1 MNAIEVRDLISNDLW
16 QNSNIAS
23 VGVKEFKAL
32 DEAASK
38 LTDSEEKQEFNNTC
52 EALLEENHNNS
63 IAIRYLATITGRHPM
78 DDRYIFTVLEE
89 YYEASKWDEV
99 IFLGN
104 RILEFNE
111 SSYALR
117 VLADCYETL
126 NMQDK
131 KIETWERLVKVD
143 FDETEVLYKLADY
156 YNEKGEVQ
164 KALNYFRSIIRRH
177 IKAQDL
183 AALKN
188 VWAKVVSIKSQNSD
202 YLIGLASKIADSMG
216 SEKGAYFLE
225 TIYNQCNFD
234 NNVKIKI
241 LKTIIKYAPHDLNS
255 RDKLIELW
263 KEKYKDNP
271 RLEYCLNNTGILQDY
286 LNINTAIEKFE
297 QEIKF
302 VEGAFVYHETWG
314 LGRIKTIS
322 KDEMQILFSTKG
334 IHSMS
339 CSMAYKSLRVL
350 PKTHIWVL
358 KAGVPKD
365 KLAEKFKTD
374 VKWGL
379 KVLLSSL
386 DGQASL
392 KQMKAELVPAV
403 LSEREYTT
411 WSALAKKELTTNPY
425 FGISETSSDI
435 YVLRTT
441 PITYEEKALALFKNG
456 KDIYDKTKILNDFIA
471 QKGQTDSDEFGAM
484 ISYYEGK
491 AQTSSPDAV
500 IAYLIL
506 VELKRRFNLSF
517 VQINNSFLD
526 YYNKIPDVKAFFAT
540 IQDAEIKKDFID
552 NIRDN
557 VEDWQEVLI
566 SLFPLYMTS
575 YMIERIK
582 SGPKKNAMTRI
593 LTSSLA
599 NFKDEPDFFLYLT
612 KTINEKEWAKA
623 KITQET
629 LLFTKLSLYGVVN
642 RKIANQTDVSDNKK
656 RQKTLESNLFGD
668 DGKLVYVYL
677 EQADEY
683 QAQKLYSMLKGIPD
697 IENYKLSIKHA
708 IAQKYPEQWEAITGD
723 NPNKAIDKKKII
735 PKGLLCSQALFDA
748 KSAELDHI
756 MNVEI
761 PENSKEIGTA
771 RELGDLREN
780 AEYQYGKDKQK
791 NLNFMMNKL
800 TDEISVAQVVK
811 PEDVDLTYVSFGTK
825 ATFKDNATG
834 QEVTY
839 TILGPWES
847 DPAKNILNFKA
858 PLGQKLYN
866 LEKGEEAKFTI
877 NGVDYDY
884 TVLDIQLADF

>member
-1 MNAIEVRDLISNDLW
+1 MTAIEVRDLISNDLW
-16 QNSNIAS
+16 QNTNISA
-23 VGVKEFKAL
+23 VGVKEFQTL
-32 DEAASK
+32 DDAASK
-38 LTDSEEKQEFNNTC
+38 LTEAEEKQEFNNTC
-52 EALLEENHNNS
+52 EALLEESHSNS

-78 DDRYIFTVLEE
+78 DDRYIFTVLEQ

-104 RILEFNE
+104 KILTFNE

-117 VLADCYETL
+117 VLSDCYETL
-126 NMQDK
+126 GMQDK

-156 YNEKGEVQ
+156 YNEKGETQ
-164 KALNYFRSIIRRH
+164 TALNYFRSIIRRH

-188 VWAKVVSIKSQNSD
+188 VWARIVSIKSENSE

-225 TIYNQCNFD
+225 TIYNQGNFD

-241 LKTIIKYAPHDLNS
+241 LKTIIKYAPHDLNA
-255 RDKLIELW
+255 RDRLIELW
-263 KEKYKDNP
+263 KEKYKENP
-271 RLEYCLNNTGILQDY
+271 RLDYCLNNTGILQDY
-286 LNINTAIEKFE
+286 LNINLAIEKFE

-314 LGRIKTIS
+314 LGRIKSIQ
-322 KDEMQILFSTKG
+322 KDEMQILFVTKG
-334 IHSMS
+334 LHSMS
-339 CSMAYKSLRVL
+339 CSMAYKSLKVL
-350 PKTHIWVL
+350 PKNHIWVL

-374 VKWGL
+374 IKWGL

-386 DGQASL
+386 GGEASL

-403 LSEREYTT
+403 FTEKEYSN
-411 WSALAKKELTTNPY
+411 WSSAAKKELTTNPY
-425 FGISETSSDI
+425 FGISENSSDI

-441 PITYEEKALALFKNG
+441 PITYEEKALSLFKNG

-471 QKGQTDSDEFGAM
+471 HKGQTDGDEFAAM
-484 ISYYEGK
+484 VNFYEGK
-491 AQTSSPDAV
+491 AQTSSNEAV

-506 VELKRRFNLSF
+506 KDLKERYNMSF
-517 VQINNSFLD
+517 IHINGTFMD
-526 YYNKIPDVKAFFAT
+526 YYNRIENLKAFFT
-540 IQDAEIKKDFID
+540 SIQDADLKKAFID
-552 NIRDN
+552 EIRNN
-557 VEDWQEVLI
+557 VENWQDVLI
-566 SLFPLYMTS
+566 SLYPLYMTT
-575 YMIERIK
+575 YMADTIK
-582 SGPKKNAMTRI
+582 RGPKKNAITRI
-593 LTSSLA
+593 LASSVA
-599 NFKDEPDFFLYLT
+599 NYKDDPDFFLYLD
-612 KTINEKEWAKA
+612 KTYEEKEWAKA
-623 KITQET
+623 KCTSET
-629 LLFTKLSLYGVVN
+629 RLFTKLSLLGSVN
-642 RKIANQTDVSDNKK
+642 RKIDNQTDVAENKK
-656 RQKTLESNLFGD
+656 RQKTLDADLFSE
-668 DGKLVYVYL
+668 KQLVLNYINN
-677 EQADEY
+677 ADEY

-697 IENYKLSIKHA
+697 IENNKLRIKHA
-708 IAQKYPEQWEAITGD
+708 IATKFPEEWEAITGD

-811 PEDVDLTYVSFGTK
+811 PEDVDTNYVCFGTV
-825 ATFKDNATG
+825 AVFKDNKTG
-834 QEVTY
+834 EEITY

-866 LEKGEEAKFTI
+866 LEKGEEAKFNI

-884 TVLDIQLADF
+884 TVLDIKLADF

>member
-1 MNAIEVRDLISNDLW
+1 MTAIEVRDLISNDLW
-16 QNSNIAS
+16 QNTNIAS
-23 VGVKEFKAL
+23 VGVKEFKTL

-38 LTDSEEKQEFNNTC
+38 LTESEEKQEFNNTC
-52 EALLEENHNNS
+52 EALLEETHSNS

-78 DDRYIFTVLEE
+78 DDRYLFTVLEE

-117 VLADCYETL
+117 VLADCYDRL

-143 FDETEVLYKLADY
+143 YDETEVLYKLADY

-164 KALNYFRSIIRRH
+164 IALNYFKSIIRRH

-183 AALKN
+183 ASLKA
-188 VWAKVVSIKSQNSD
+188 VWAKVVSIKSQNAE

-225 TIYNQCNFD
+225 SIYNQDNFD
-234 NNVKIKI
+234 NAVKIKI
-241 LKTIIKYAPHDLNS
+241 LKTIIKYAPHDLNA
-255 RDKLIELW
+255 RDRLIELW

-271 RLEYCLNNTGILQDY
+271 RLDYCLNNTGILQDY

-297 QEIKF
+297 KEIKF
-302 VEGAFVYHETWG
+302 VEGAFIYHETWG
-314 LGRIKTIS
+314 LGRIKSIS
-322 KDEMQILFSTKG
+322 KDEMQIIFATKG
-334 IHSMS
+334 LHPMS
-339 CSMAYKSLRVL
+339 CTMAYKSLRVL
-350 PKTHIWVL
+350 PKNHIWVL
-358 KAGVPKD
+358 KAGVPKE

-374 VKWGL
+374 IKWGL
-379 KVLLSSL
+379 KVLLTSM

-403 LSEREYTT
+403 LSERDYTT
-411 WSALAKKELTTNPY
+411 WSANAKKELTTNPY

-435 YVLRTT
+435 YVLRST
-441 PITYEEKALALFKNG
+441 PITYEEKALTLFKNS

-471 QKGQTDSDEFGAM
+471 HKGQTDSDEFAAM
-484 ISYYEGK
+484 INYYEGK
-491 AQTSSPDAV
+491 AQTSTQEAI

-506 VELKRRFNLSF
+506 VDLKKRFNLSF
-517 VQINNSFLD
+517 IQLNNSFMD
-526 YYNKIPDVKAFFAT
+526 YYNRITDVKDFFSS

-552 NIRDN
+552 GIRDN
-557 VEDWQEVLI
+557 VENWQDVLI
-566 SLFPLYMTS
+566 SLFPLYMTT
-575 YMIERIK
+575 YMADRIK
-582 SGPKKNAMTRI
+582 NGPKKNAMTRI
-593 LTSSLA
+593 LA
-599 NFKDEPDFFLYLT
+599 NSVSTFKEDPDFFLYLT
-612 KTINEKEWAKA
+612 KNVNEKEWAKA
-623 KITQET
+623 KITQEA

-642 RKIANQTDVSDNKK
+642 RKIANQTDVAENKR
-656 RQKTLESNLFGD
+656 RQKLLEANLFGD
-668 DGKLVYVYL
+668 DGKIVYAYL
-677 EQADEY
+677 DQADEY

-697 IENYKLSIKHA
+697 IETYKLSIKHA
-708 IAQKYPEQWEAITGD
+708 IATKYPEEWEAITGE

-791 NLNFMMNKL
+791 NLNFLMNKL

-811 PEDVDLTYVSFGTK
+811 PEDVDLTYVSFGTV

-866 LEKGEEAKFTI
+866 LEKGEETKFSI

-884 TVLDIQLADF
+884 TVLDIKLADF